1 MRGVGNAAAHGHGA
15 HELDKEIYHDK
26 QRRPDGDDTEYI
38 HDGARIED
46 GEEEHD
52 AVYRA
57 GSAYKDGIDAGSPVR
72 EEAHDTC
79 SNPSQQIEEQELI
92 AANAAVGVAYT
103 NMFPRITLTGHFGI
117 ESNEFVNLIRSP
129 YGYFL
134 GNLVTPLFEMGK
146 NRAMWKAKQAAYE
159 QTLHSYE
166 KQVLVAFKET
176 YDAIVDYNNSQ
187 EIYESRLKLEQSAY
201 TTMNLAGLQYINGY
215 INYLDVLDAQR
226 TYFDAQLSLNNA
238 ILGKQLALIKLY
250 KALGGG
256 W

>member
-92 AANAAVGVAYT
+92 AADLARDRHAEHIEGQHVHQQMPDAAMAEHIGGELPVCVAVEH
-103 NMFPRITLTGHFGI
+103 G
-117 ESNEFVNLIRSP
+117 
-129 YGYFL
+129 
-134 GNLVTPLFEMGK
+134 
-146 NRAMWKAKQAAYE
+146 
-159 QTLHSYE
+159 
-166 KQVLVAFKET
+166 
-176 YDAIVDYNNSQ
+176 
-187 EIYESRLKLEQSAY
+187 
-201 TTMNLAGLQYINGY
+201 
-215 INYLDVLDAQR
+215 
-226 TYFDAQLSLNNA
+226 
-238 ILGKQLALIKLY
+238 
-250 KALGGG
+250 
-256 W
+256 